1 MRCNHA
7 GLLLAFGRSGLPG
20 KRMFLL
26 VKNVLTPA
34 EIDEIRRLAKL
45 VKFIDGR
52 ASNPHNL
59 AKHNLQADGTQP
71 DSQKASHIAGTA
83 IAGNEE
89 IKNFAFPKRIATPLL
104 SRYAPGMK
112 YGAHADAPFLP
123 LPNGPLR
130 SDVSGTLFIGDPGS
144 YEGGELRIHIGS
156 EQVTI
161 KGEPGS
167 MFLYPST
174 TLHEVM
180 PVTQGERLAMFTFME
195 SVIADQMQR
204 ELLYE
209 LNEVHALEGLTM
221 KWENRTRLQFVMSNL
236 QRMWAR

>member
-1 MRCNHA
+1 
-7 GLLLAFGRSGLPG
+7 
-20 KRMFLL
+20 MFLL

-34 EIDEIRRLAKL
+34 ETDEVLRLSKL

-59 AKHNLQADGTQP
+59 AKHNLQADTTQP
-71 DSQKASHIAGTA
+71 ESQKASHIAGAA

-112 YGAHADAPFLP
+112 YGAHADAPYLP

-130 SDVSGTLFIGDPGS
+130 SDVSGTLFIGDPAT

-167 MFLYPST
+167 MILYPST

-195 SVIADQMQR
+195 SFIPNQIHRDLV
-204 ELLYE
+204 YT
-209 LNEVHALEGLTM
+209 LNEVNALEGFNIS
-221 KWENRTRLQFVMSNL
+221 WENRTRLQYVSASL
-236 QRMWAR
+236 HRMWAV